1 MIATAALAAPG
12 LTAGALN
19 EFDVELPVAL
29 RNIAGRGS
37 LSPVTHALITIAVP
51 PKMDLGRERPVLVI
65 SATSDAGSHSSRR
78 LLRAYAETALASG
91 WVLVAADPAESVTA
105 EQDDVP
111 LRLALNTA
119 ALAVMG
125 RQWARGA
132 TAPLAFGGFSGGA
145 KYSGWL
151 AAAFASQGRTV
162 IGLYLAGINQNT
174 LLDAATQFKVLNTDF
189 KRIPVFLQS
198 GEQDEVATRNIG
210 RCWRADSRGIQERSH
225 RILPG
230 THEVE
235 PGPLR
240 IALEWFMSR
249 RVAGHPGAAY
259 RAFFAASPRRDLGA
273 KPGELLRLRL
283 RARSHRSTGNPATGR
298 NRPRQ
303 DPVASPSAA
312 TGW

>member
-1 MIATAALAAPG
+1 MLIRLLALLMSLIATAALAAPG

-19 EFDVELPVAL
+19 EFDVELPTAL

-51 PKMDLGRERPVLVI
+51 PRMDLARERPVMVI
-65 SATSDAGSHSSRR
+65 SATSDAGNHSSRR

-91 WVLVAADPAESVTA
+91 WVLVAADPAESVTV

-119 ALAVMG
+119 ALAVMA

-198 GEQDEVATRNIG
+198 GEQDEVATTAEHQDVAAELI
-210 RCWRADSRGIQERSH
+210 RAGFKNV
-225 RILPG
+225 RIVAFPG
-230 THEVE
+230 PHEVE
-235 PGPLR
+235 PGPLST
-240 IALEWFMSR
+240 ALDWFSEL
-249 RVAGHPGAAY
+249 AA
-259 RAFFAASPRRDLGA
+259 L
-273 KPGELLRLRL
+273 
-283 RARSHRSTGNPATGR
+283 PATGK
-298 NRPRQ
+298 
-303 DPVASPSAA
+303 
-312 TGW
+312 

>member
-1 MIATAALAAPG
+1 LLIRLLALLISLIATAALAAPG

-19 EFDVELPVAL
+19 EFDVELPTAL

-51 PKMDLGRERPVLVI
+51 PKMDLARERPVLVI

-91 WVLVAADPAESVTA
+91 WVLVAADPAESVTV

-198 GEQDEVATRNIG
+198 GEQDEVATTAEHQDLAGELI
-210 RCWRADSRGIQERSH
+210 RAGFKNV
-225 RILPG
+225 RIVSFPG
-230 THEVE
+230 LHEVE

-240 IALEWFMSR
+240 IALDWFSEL
-249 RVAGHPGAAY
+249 AA
-259 RAFFAASPRRDLGA
+259 L
-273 KPGELLRLRL
+273 
-283 RARSHRSTGNPATGR
+283 PATSR
-298 NRPRQ
+298 
-303 DPVASPSAA
+303 
-312 TGW
+312 